1 MIIEELGKEG
11 EKQAR
16 LLLKKRGFYIGQSDW
31 IGRKDNQW
39 FRFEVKRKERFIPP
53 PFEGHGLDVRQVEYA
68 MQFQADTKI
77 PTILLIWELGTNK
90 WFWRRIDFLEKGEK
104 FTTRNNIK
112 IYKLSNFLEVEYEV
126 DTNLD
131 KGNI

>member
-39 FRFEVKRKERFIPP
+39 FRFEVKRKERFMPP

-131 KGNI
+131 KGDI

>member
-39 FRFEVKRKERFIPP
+39 FRFEVKRKERFMPP

-131 KGNI
+131 EGNI

>member
-1 MIIEELGKEG
+1 MIVEELGKEG

-31 IGRKDNQW
+31 IGQRNNQW
-39 FRFEVKRKERFIPP
+39 FRFEVKRKERFMPP
-53 PFEGHGLDVRQVEYA
+53 PFEGHGLNIRQVEYA

-77 PTILLIWELGTNK
+77 PTILMIWELGTNK

-112 IYKLSNFLEVEYEV
+112 IYKLSNFLEVECEV

>member
-131 KGNI
+131 KRNF

>member
-1 MIIEELGKEG
+1 MIVEELGKEG

-39 FRFEVKRKERFIPP
+39 FRFEVKRKERFMPP
-53 PFEGHGLDVRQVEYA
+53 PFEGHGLDIRQVEYA

-126 DTNLD
+126 DTHLD

>member
-39 FRFEVKRKERFIPP
+39 FRFEVKRKERFMPP